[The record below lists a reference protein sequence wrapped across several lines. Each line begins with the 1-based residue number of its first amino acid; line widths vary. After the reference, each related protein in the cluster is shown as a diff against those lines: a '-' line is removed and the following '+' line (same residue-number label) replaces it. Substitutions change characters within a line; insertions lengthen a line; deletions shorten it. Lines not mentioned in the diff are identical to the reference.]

1 MPSCSP
7 LRYAHSEGLTSVCYD
22 DKGKYIL
29 TCGSDGDVRIWE
41 GAEDDDAI
49 SHGTGD
55 KAFCVTYKNDRF
67 YIATDSNTVQ
77 AYTFPGGSPDGILA
91 RFTAPANHICI
102 NEKGTT
108 LVAGSSDFTIKIV
121 DISSGD
127 TKKYE
132 GHEAP
137 VLSVALDPKEE
148 FLASSSC
155 DGSVVIWKVVN
166 KEKVKKFQ
174 ILPKVGDISL
184 TKGLCRLCWEKNGQF
199 LYVPLE
205 NEIQIYDRN
214 SWSTNGSI
222 QDSQFSGMYSVL
234 DLSPDGTH
242 LAAGC
247 YDGHILIFDLKTKT
261 CVDRFKHESGLSIM
275 SLSWNPSNQTE
286 IAFCDREGQLGLL
299 SEINL
304 KGGNQPAKEQ
314 RVKETLGIFED
325 DDDDAELVQASD
337 EPSKE
342 QIFDEDSNDSTPAN
356 VLKPLD
362 DDLASEDGEAP
373 PVVPVQTRIVERPG
387 FVPTP
392 PQGAFQPGSTPKHL
406 SSRFMMWNAVGIIK
420 QFNTEE
426 EESID
431 IEFHNTAIHHAMHLT
446 NSAGYTM
453 ADVST
458 EAVVLASPGE
468 DSDPSKL
475 TCMHFGSW
483 DNSKE
488 WTIPMDDGEAIEALA
503 IGEDWIAVATSERLI
518 RIFSLGGIQRDIFSI
533 PGPVVCLSAHTNQL
547 LIAYHRGMGLPG
559 DQCLG
564 VHLMTVEGATQINH
578 QPLPL
583 SNKSS
588 LAWMGFSA
596 EGTPFYMDSAG
607 IVRMCNR
614 RFGMSWVQVANTKS
628 HTKGKSDNYW
638 IVSVHENPQQLRC
651 IPCKGARFPPVLP
664 RPAVGILPFQIPL
677 CQMNTE
683 KSQYE
688 EVFYR
693 TQLLS
698 SHLQFWNT
706 IGYEYDTSIAS
717 ELAKPSQEALMKLFA
732 LSARSDREFR
742 ALEVCEMM
750 SEPHTLQ
757 LAIKYA
763 CRLKYMQLA
772 ERISEVVQRKS
783 AEQAEE
789 VEEEEEEVV
798 HKVQRVHNH
807 QNHVQ
812 EDEEMEEEDVEVDQ
826 ENTETNSA
834 SGPLLNLKAKSKNE
848 VLSQSYGSSGRSN
861 PFKVLTPQK
870 PEPTKGTQVFDG
882 MSKKKQTSPGQV
894 MLKNTRPV
902 KAVKRTP
909 QSQGKITSVKST
921 GEEDKKEES
930 QKKSK
935 SAFDLWFEETKS
947 QLMEELPEADEESL
961 VQTAAERFRKIPKEE
976 RQIWIQKSK
985 EGDNKKRK
993 REEEEVPTRK
1003 VNPKLAGFAF
1013 SKD

>member
-1 MPSCSP
+1 MPCCSP
-7 LRYAHSEGLTSVCYD
+7 LRYAHSEGLTSLCYD

-29 TCGSDGDVRIWE
+29 TCGTDGDVRIWE

-49 SHGTGD
+49 SHRTGD
-55 KAFCVTYKNDRF
+55 KAFCVAYKNDRF
-67 YIATDSNTVQ
+67 YVATDTNTVQ
-77 AYTFPGGSPDGILA
+77 AFTFPDGSTDGILA
-91 RFTAPANHICI
+91 RFTAPVNHICL
-102 NEKGTT
+102 NQEGTT

-121 DISSGD
+121 EVATGA
-127 TKKYE
+127 TKKCE

-137 VLSVALDPKEE
+137 VLSVALDPKQE

-155 DGSVVIWKVVN
+155 DGSVQIWKLEN

-174 ILPKVGDISL
+174 ILPKVGDVSL
-184 TKGLCRLCWEKNGQF
+184 TKSLCRLCWEKNGQF
-199 LYVPLE
+199 LYVPVE

-214 SWSTNGSI
+214 SWTTCGSF
-222 QDSQFSGMYSVL
+222 QNSQFSGVYSVL
-234 DLSPDGTH
+234 DISPDGKY

-247 YDGHILIFDLKTKT
+247 YDGHILVFDIKTKM
-261 CVDRFKHESGLSIM
+261 CLDRFKHESGLSIM
-275 SLSWNPSNQTE
+275 SLSWNPQNTTE

-304 KGGNQPAKEQ
+304 KGGNQSSDEH
-314 RVKETLGIFED
+314 RVKETIGIFED
-325 DDDDAELVQASD
+325 DDDADLVQASNGQ
-337 EPSKE
+337 SKE
-342 QIFDEDSNDSTPAN
+342 EDIHEDSNDSTSVSA
-356 VLKPLD
+356 LKPLVD
-362 DDLASEDGEAP
+362 DDLASEDGEVQPLAP
-373 PVVPVQTRIVERPG
+373 LPTIVERPG
-387 FVPTP
+387 FTPTR
-392 PQGAFQPGSTPKHL
+392 PQTSFQPGSTPVHL

-458 EAVVLASPGE
+458 EAVVLASPGDE
-468 DSDPSKL
+468 STPSKL

-488 WTIPMDDGEAIEALA
+488 WTIPMNDGVEIEAVT
-503 IGEDWIAVATSERLI
+503 IGEDWIAVASSDRII
-518 RIFSLGGIQRDIFSI
+518 RIFSLGGLQRDLFSI

-559 DQCLG
+559 EQCLG
-564 VHLMTVEGATQINH
+564 VHLMTVEGSAEINH
-578 QPLPL
+578 QHLPL
-583 SNKSS
+583 SPKSF

-596 EGTPFYMDSAG
+596 EGTPVYMDSEG

-614 RFGMSWVQVANTKS
+614 KFGMSWVQVANTKS

-638 IVSVHENPQQLRC
+638 IVSIHENPQQLRC
-651 IPCKGARFPPVLP
+651 IPCKGSRFPPVLP

-677 CQMNTE
+677 CQMSTE

-688 EVFYR
+688 ETFLR
-693 TQLLS
+693 TQIMS
-698 SHLQFWNT
+698 NHLQFWNT
-706 IGYEYDTSIAS
+706 IGYQYDTSIANDM
-717 ELAKPSQEALMKLFA
+717 AKPSQEALMKLFA

-742 ALEVCEMM
+742 AFEVCEMM

-772 ERISEVVQRKS
+772 ERISELVQRKS
-783 AEQAEE
+783 N
-789 VEEEEEEVV
+789 EEEEEEEQVV
-798 HKVQRVHNH
+798 IQKVQRVQNYS
-807 QNHVQ
+807 NHVQ
-812 EDEEMEEEDVEVDQ
+812 EDEEMEEEDKEFDE
-826 ENTETNSA
+826 ENADTDNTA
-834 SGPLLNLKAKSKNE
+834 GPLLNLKSKGKPE
-848 VLSQSYGSSGRSN
+848 VISQSYSSSGRSN

-870 PEPTKGTQVFDG
+870 PEPTKGTQVFDS
-882 MSKKKQTSPGQV
+882 MSKKKQTSPGQIP
-894 MLKNTRPV
+894 LKNTRPV

-909 QSQGKITSVKST
+909 QSQGKITSVKPT
-921 GEEDKKEES
+921 NDENRIEES
-930 QKKSK
+930 QKKPK
-935 SAFDLWFEETKS
+935 SAFDMWFEDTKS
-947 QLMEELPEADEESL
+947 QLLEEFPEADEESL
-961 VQTAAERFRKIPKEE
+961 IQNAAERFRSIPKVE

-985 EGDNKKRK
+985 DGDSKKRK
-993 REEEEVPTRK
+993 REEEESPAPRK
-1003 VNPKLAGFAF
+1003 LNPKLAGFAF